1 MPNKRQKRYLV
12 SLSFVI
18 FLACLQ
24 CSFSYAFRASD
35 FHWTPPLLSAT
46 NEMPS
51 VTIVLDSSDSMV
63 RLGHANTEELQGGQY
78 KNYGFIFGNKK
89 PKVVS
94 KDTDGYY
101 GYFKSSQRYNYTNAA
116 GNECFYE
123 DPTGP
128 WSGNFLNWA
137 TMHRIDLIRKA
148 LTGGTYNATKEWFEV
163 QTRNDQPYIVSFDD
177 TSTNFTPYNSTITI
191 SQEENKNTILITY
204 TYTYKDDKGKDQ
216 TGTATSAPYFLRIKT
231 NDYSTT
237 NLPSGVLQQ
246 FKNKARFAL
255 FRFVN
260 QKTNPGNE
268 HAGGELVVRMASGN
282 VDIIVQKINE
292 MILAGQGTPLAET
305 LFSVMGW
312 VQQIAPKKSESQ
324 DTTDKNLKYVG
335 IYDVG
340 KNSTSD
346 PFYFDTYGTTVSC
359 TQQNVIMLT
368 GGESTYDQFIP
379 NTIKQEYPD
388 YKTFEKVYTDKDI
401 AIVQSKGSALLNN
414 VAYRAH
420 ISDLRDDLDGM
431 QSINLYTVYAF
442 GKASLMLRHSSIYG
456 GFTPKSGKT
465 NSDGDPIPEPDPIKD
480 PTNMK
485 TPFSYDYNTDV
496 PNDYL
501 PDNYFEAEDPSDLE
515 RMITIAL
522 DLATRNLLSGT
533 AAAVTSQTRSG
544 EGAVYQA
551 LFFPPY
557 STTSVDAIAP
567 SWAGQVHAFHVDSKG
582 NMREDT
588 LKNGNLDLKSDRI
601 VQFQDK
607 LNTINI
613 NLITDSDGN
622 GVISNEE
629 ANASTSTTID
639 NIKYLWSSSDW
650 LNSASL
656 DPITQRSDSGSNFV
670 TKSNERYIFTSVNGT
685 KQHFVTSSA
694 TPDLRDPSKF
704 TAYLTLFPSF
714 DHATLQA
721 KALTDANLLKL
732 ANRQIRFIR
741 GEEIGIS
748 DITDYPDNAR
758 SRTFKGKA
766 WRLGDVIY
774 SSPTVVSAPAEKYD
788 LLYRDETYAK
798 FHKQYRNRRNVIYV
812 GANDGM
818 LHAFNGGFYNG
829 TGFNLSGSNDIDLG
843 TEIWAYI
850 PFNLLSHLRWLME
863 PAYGEQLH
871 VPYMDLKPRVFD
883 ARIFEEDDDHPHGWG
898 TILVAGMRFGGAEII
913 ADINKD
919 HKLDGIGEAKLS
931 SAYVILDI
939 TNPEKPPVLLG
950 EINMPNLGFT
960 TCYPTLM
967 PLTQISVHEDSDKNQ
982 WYLVFGSGPADS
994 TGKASHKLLNDW
1006 MSIRDVPTFSL
1017 QKANLYVVDLKKLA
1031 RTKKI
1036 YSLKSSTTT
1045 SAEFTE
1051 GKHSFFTTNEN
1062 AFISDPVSVDF
1073 DFGSKDISR
1082 EYKSD
1087 VVYYGTV
1094 SGNATDPSGKIYRFL
1109 TPNDYLPDSLG
1120 EVQYWDASSSL
1131 ININQPI
1138 TAAPNIATDEN
1149 KNHWVYFGTG
1159 RFFNKGDLQQSPMS
1173 FYGIKEPTISIDGQ
1187 RSHTWDSIDKDD
1199 LYDSTNVYLT
1209 STCAG
1214 NYAKNCVQINNYD
1227 GAGNS
1232 TDWDVFASH
1241 VAKFPGWYNNFS
1253 GWERNLGQAVVLG
1266 GTTLFTSYIPSSDI
1280 CNFEGDSR
1288 LYGLY
1293 YKTGTPY
1300 YDPIFASSND
1310 YFPKFIGLGKGMALT
1325 PNVHIGDKGTKGF
1338 IQTSSGAI
1346 QTIEF
1351 NTPISVKSGPI
1362 FWKKNTN

>member
-1 MPNKRQKRYLV
+1 MPNRRHIV
-12 SLSFVI
+12 STILAALICSICTASF
-18 FLACLQ
+18 
-24 CSFSYAFRASD
+24 AFRASD

-51 VTIVLDSSDSMV
+51 VTIVLDSSDSMH
-63 RLGHANTEELQGGQY
+63 RLGHAKTKELRGGSY
-78 KNYGFIFGNKK
+78 KDYGFIFGAKRPTN
-89 PKVVS
+89 VT

-101 GYFKSSQRYNYTNAA
+101 GYFKSSQRYSYTNAT

-123 DPTGP
+123 DSTGQ

-163 QTRNDQPYIVSFDD
+163 QTRNDQPYEVEFDA
-177 TSTNFTPYNSTITI
+177 TSTNFTPYNSTIII
-191 SQEENKNTILITY
+191 SQEIYTNTMYVYYPQGNKKILA
-204 TYTYKDDKGKDQ
+204 G
-216 TGTATSAPYFLRIKT
+216 GPYYLRIKS
-231 NDYSTT
+231 NDYSAT
-237 NLPSGVLQQ
+237 NIPTGVLEQ

-260 QKTNPGNE
+260 TKINASNE
-268 HAGGELVVRMASGN
+268 HAGGELVVKMASGN

-292 MILAGQGTPLAET
+292 MVLAGQGTPLAET

-312 VQQIAPKKSESQ
+312 IQQIAPTKSGSQ
-324 DTTDKNLKYVG
+324 DPTDKTQKYVG
-335 IYDVG
+335 LYDVG

-379 NTIKQEYPD
+379 NTIKKNYPD
-388 YKTFEKVYTDKDI
+388 YKVFEKVYTDKDI
-401 AIVQSKGSALLNN
+401 AIVESKGSALLNN

-420 ISDLRDDLDGM
+420 ISDLRDELDGK
-431 QSINLYTVYAF
+431 QSITLYTVYAF

-456 GFTPKSGKT
+456 GFTHKSGLT
-465 NSDGDPIPEPDPIKD
+465 NSDGDPIPDPDPIKNA
-480 PTNMK
+480 TNLN
-485 TPFSYDYNTDV
+485 TPFSYDYNTNV
-496 PNDYL
+496 PNDFL

-515 RMITIAL
+515 RMITVAL

-551 LFFPPY
+551 IFFPPY

-588 LKNGNLDLKSDRI
+588 LKNGNLDTKNDRI

-607 LNTINI
+607 INTIYI
-613 NLITDSDGN
+613 NLITDADGN

-629 ANASTSTTID
+629 ANAATNTTID

-650 LNSASL
+650 LNSATL
-656 DPITQRSDSGSNFV
+656 NTNTQRSDSGSNFV
-670 TKSNERYIFTSVNGT
+670 TNSNERYIFTSVNGT
-685 KQHFVTSSA
+685 KQHFVTTTSTA
-694 TPDLRDPSKF
+694 ALRDSTNF
-704 TAYLTLFPSF
+704 VSYLTLFPSF
-714 DHATLQA
+714 NHATTEA
-721 KALTDANLLKL
+721 KSLSDSNLLTL

-741 GEEIGIS
+741 GEEVGTS
-748 DITDYPDNAR
+748 DITGYPDNAR
-758 SRTFKGKA
+758 SRTFKGKV

-774 SSPTVVSAPAEKYD
+774 SSPTIVAAPAEKYD
-788 LLYRDETYAK
+788 LLYRDETYAE
-798 FHKQYRNRRNVIYV
+798 FHKQYRQRRNVIYV

-829 TGFNLSGSNDIDLG
+829 TGFNLAGSNDIQLG
-843 TEIWAYI
+843 TEMWAYI

-863 PAYGEQLH
+863 PSYGEQLH

-883 ARIFEEDDDHPHGWG
+883 ARVFDADTDHPHGWG

-919 HKLDGIGEAKLS
+919 HTLNGSGEATLS
-931 SAYVILDI
+931 SAYVVLDI

-950 EINMPNLGFT
+950 EINMPKLGFT
-960 TCYPTLM
+960 TCYPTAM
-967 PLTQISVHEDSDKNQ
+967 PLSQISIHEDSDSNQ

-1006 MSIRDVPTFSL
+1006 MSIRDRSTFSQ
-1017 QKANLYVVDLKKLA
+1017 QKANLFVVDLKKLA

-1036 YSLKSSTTT
+1036 YSLQSTSTT
-1045 SAEFTE
+1045 SGEFTE
-1051 GKHSFFTTNEN
+1051 GKFSFSTTNEN
-1062 AFISDPVSVDF
+1062 AFISDPISVDF
-1073 DFGSKDISR
+1073 DFGSKDVTK

-1087 VVYYGTV
+1087 VVYFGTV
-1094 SGNATDPSGKIYRFL
+1094 AGNSTDPSGKIYRFL
-1109 TPNDYLPDSLG
+1109 TPNNYLPDSLG
-1120 EVQYWDASSSL
+1120 KVQYWNANSTL
-1131 ININQPI
+1131 ISIDQPI
-1138 TAAPNIATDEN
+1138 TASPNVATDEK
-1149 KNHWVYFGTG
+1149 KNQWVYFGTG
-1159 RFFNKGDLQQSPMS
+1159 RFFNKGDLQQNTMS
-1173 FYGIKEPTISIDGQ
+1173 YYGVKEPTIVTDGQ
-1187 RSHTWDSIDKDD
+1187 RTHTWDTVNINT
-1199 LYDSTNVYLT
+1199 LYDSTNTYLN

-1214 NYAKNCVQINNYD
+1214 SYDKNCVQVNNYD
-1227 GAGNS
+1227 GAGSS
-1232 TDWDVFASH
+1232 TDWDTFVSY
-1241 VAKFPGWYNNFS
+1241 VDNGYTGWYNNFS
-1253 GWERNLGQAVVLG
+1253 GWERNLGQAVIIG
-1266 GTTLFTSYIPSSDI
+1266 GVTLFTSYIPSADI

-1325 PNVHIGDKGTKGF
+1325 PNVHIGDKGTTGF

-1351 NTPISVKSGPI
+1351 NTPISVKSGPL
-1362 FWKKNTN
+1362 FWKKNTY